1 MHFSIGGSDV
11 WTIVAALIVLKAS
24 WYIIE
29 GLAAAVRDSWRQVQ
43 AKGKAAQ

>member
-11 WTIVAALIVLKAS
+11 WTIVAALIVLKAA

-29 GLAAAVRDSWRQVQ
+29 GLAAMVRASWRQ
-43 AKGKAAQ
+43 AQVKSRTA

>member
-1 MHFSIGGSDV
+1 VFFSIGGSDV

-24 WYIIE
+24 WHIIE

-43 AKGKAAQ
+43 VKSKVAQ